1 MKRLY
6 AGAPCP
12 IDYEHNPLIMKKSLS
27 LCLLLAVILFGNL
40 SAQVQHFTWQNV
52 QREYLVRTPASH
64 DGTLPVLFFLHGLGD
79 NITRCDQEFNFGQLA
94 EDFGWAIVVPQ
105 ALTQG
110 IFGTMWNAGLLSSSI
125 DDAGFLLALLD
136 SLTVEY
142 QLDPDSVFF
151 TGFSMGGFMTYRM
164 AIEHG
169 DRITACAPVSG
180 LVSTADA
187 AKTPV
192 TPVRI
197 LHIHGTNDNI
207 VGYNGVSYG
216 STLGL
221 GVDAILDY
229 WQNANDCNGE
239 FAIDTLP
246 NLKIDGLRFIRYTY
260 NCDTDLQHLKVVGG
274 THKWYHDADL
284 YDVGYE
290 DVIYEFF
297 TGHIAP
303 SRTPVREKSHI
314 VIYPNPNTGVFNVQ
328 LFECDSPNIEIRV
341 FDIYGKLVD
350 VVETM
355 CTSSLQTV
363 QIDLSRHPDGVY
375 FVREQSGA
383 MAKVVVAR

>member
-1 MKRLY
+1 MKKRL
-6 AGAPCP
+6 
-12 IDYEHNPLIMKKSLS
+12 PLI
-27 LCLLLAVILFGNL
+27 LLLSFAFVYT
-40 SAQVQHFTWQNV
+40 SHAQIQHFTWQDK
-52 QREYLVRTPASH
+52 QREYLVTTPADH
-64 DGTLPVLFFLHGLGD
+64 DGSLPVLFFLHGLGD
-79 NITRCDQEFNFGQLA
+79 NITVCDQEFNFAQLA

-207 VGYNGVSYG
+207 VGYNGVSFG

-221 GVDAILDY
+221 GVDAILNY
-229 WQNANDCNGE
+229 WQNANSCSGDPV
-239 FAIDTLP
+239 IDTLP
-246 NLKIDGLRFIRYTY
+246 DRKVDGLRFIRYTY
-260 NCDTDLQHLKVVGG
+260 DCDTDLQHLKVVGG
-274 THKWYHDADL
+274 THKWYHNADL
-284 YDVGYE
+284 YDVAYE
-290 DVIYEFF
+290 DIIYEFF
-297 TGHIAP
+297 TGHNAP
-303 SRTPVREKSHI
+303 SRTPTREKTHM
-314 VIYPNPNTGVFNVQ
+314 VIYPNPTAGVFNIQ
-328 LFECDSPNIEIRV
+328 LFECDSPDIDIRV
-341 FDIYGKLVD
+341 YDMYGKLVN
-350 VVETM
+350 VVKTM

-363 QIDLSRHPDGVY
+363 PIDLSCHPSGVY
-375 FVREQSGA
+375 FVYEQSGA
-383 MAKVVVAR
+383 VAKVVVTH

>member
-1 MKRLY
+1 MKKRLS
-6 AGAPCP
+6 
-12 IDYEHNPLIMKKSLS
+12 LILILS
-27 LCLLLAVILFGNL
+27 LAFVYIPY
-40 SAQVQHFTWQNV
+40 AQIQHFTWQDR
-52 QREYLVRTPASH
+52 QREYLVSIPANH
-64 DGTLPVLFFLHGLGD
+64 DGSLPVLFFLHGLGD
-79 NITRCDQEFNFGQLA
+79 NITTCDEEFNFGQLA

-105 ALTQG
+105 ALSQSV
-110 IFGTMWNAGLLSSSI
+110 FGTMWNAGLLSSSI
-125 DDAGFLLALLD
+125 DDVGFLLALLD
-136 SLTVEY
+136 SLTVQY

-180 LVSTADA
+180 LISTVDA
-187 AKTPV
+187 AKIPMM
-192 TPVRI
+192 PVRI

-207 VGYNGVSYG
+207 VGYNGVSFG
-216 STLGL
+216 TTLGL
-221 GVDAILDY
+221 GVDDILDY
-229 WQNANDCNGE
+229 WQNTNGCNGDPI
-239 FAIDTLP
+239 IDTLP
-246 NLKIDGLRFIRYTY
+246 DLKIDGLRFIRYTY

>member
-1 MKRLY
+1 MKKRLSV
-6 AGAPCP
+6 
-12 IDYEHNPLIMKKSLS
+12 IVLLS
-27 LCLLLAVILFGNL
+27 LAFLY
-40 SAQVQHFTWQNV
+40 SSYAQIQHFTWQGK
-52 QREYLVRTPASH
+52 QREFLFKTPTNH
-64 DGTLPVLFFLHGLGD
+64 DGSLPVLFFLHGLGD
-79 NITRCDQEFNFGQLA
+79 LITGCDEEFDFGQLA

-105 ALTQG
+105 ALTQS

-136 SLTVEY
+136 SLTVQY

-180 LVSTADA
+180 LISTADA
-187 AKTPV
+187 NQTPIA
-192 TPVRI
+192 PVRI

-207 VGYNGVSYG
+207 VGYNGVSFG

-229 WQNANDCNGE
+229 WQNANGCNGE
-239 FAIDTLP
+239 PAIDTLP
-246 NLKIDGLRFIRYTY
+246 NRKIDGLRFIRYTY

-274 THKWYHDADL
+274 SHKWYHDADL

-297 TGHIAP
+297 TGQTAP
-303 SRTPVREKSHI
+303 SRTPVREKDYLM
-314 VIYPNPNTGVFNVQ
+314 IYPNPTTGILNVQ
-328 LFECDSPNIEIRV
+328 LSNSDSPSTEIHLLDV
-341 FDIYGKLVD
+341 YGKLLD
-350 VVETM
+350 VVAEANDY
-355 CTSSLQTV
+355 SPVQTLRV
-363 QIDLSRHPDGVY
+363 DLSRYPNGIY
-375 FVREQSGA
+375 FVQTPIGTVK
-383 MAKVVVAR
+383 KVLLAR

>member
-1 MKRLY
+1 MKKRLSLIIILSFAFVCSPY
-6 AGAPCP
+6 AQ
-12 IDYEHNPLIMKKSLS
+12 I
-27 LCLLLAVILFGNL
+27 
-40 SAQVQHFTWQNV
+40 QHFTWQGK
-52 QREYLVRTPASH
+52 QREYLITTPADHEGS
-64 DGTLPVLFFLHGLGD
+64 LPVLFFLHGLGD
-79 NITRCDQEFNFGQLA
+79 NITVCDQEFNFAQLA

-260 NCDTDLQHLKVVGG
+260 HCDTDLQLLKVVGG
-274 THKWYHDADL
+274 THKWYHNADL
-284 YDVGYE
+284 YDVAYE
-290 DVIYEFF
+290 DIIYEFF
-297 TGHIAP
+297 TGHNAP
-303 SRTPVREKSHI
+303 SRTPTREKAHI
-314 VIYPNPNTGVFNVQ
+314 VIYPNPTTGIFNVQ
-328 LFECDSPNIEIRV
+328 LFECDSPTIDIRV
-341 FDIYGKLVD
+341 YDMYGKLVN
-350 VVETM
+350 VVKTM

-363 QIDLSRHPDGVY
+363 PIDLSCHPSGVY
-375 FVREQSGA
+375 FVYEQSGA
-383 MAKVVVAR
+383 VAKVVVTH

>member
-1 MKRLY
+1 
-6 AGAPCP
+6 
-12 IDYEHNPLIMKKSLS
+12 MKKPLS
-27 LCLLLAVILFGNL
+27 LCLVLAVALFGNL

-52 QREYLVRTPASH
+52 QREYLVRTPANH

-79 NITRCDQEFNFGQLA
+79 NITDCDGEFDFGQLA

-136 SLTVEY
+136 SLTEQY

-180 LVSTADA
+180 LISTADA
-187 AKTPV
+187 TKTPV

-207 VGYNGVSYG
+207 VGYNGISYG

-221 GVDAILDY
+221 GVDAILNY
-229 WQNANDCNGE
+229 WQNSNDCNGE

-260 NCDTDLQHLKVVGG
+260 NCGTDLQHLKVVGG

-284 YDVGYE
+284 YDFGYE

-297 TGHIAP
+297 TGQSAP
-303 SRTPVREKSHI
+303 SRTPVREKDYLM
-314 VIYPNPNTGVFNVQ
+314 IYPNPTTGTLNVQ
-328 LFECDSPNIEIRV
+328 LSNYDSPNNEIKV
-341 FDIYGKLVD
+341 LDMYGKLLD
-350 VVETM
+350 VVVDANDYSPVQT
-355 CTSSLQTV
+355 LQV
-363 QIDLSRHPDGVY
+363 DLSRYPDGVY
-375 FVREQSGA
+375 FVQTPNSTVK
-383 MAKVVVAR
+383 KVLLAR

>member
-1 MKRLY
+1 
-6 AGAPCP
+6 
-12 IDYEHNPLIMKKSLS
+12 MKKRATFIIILS
-27 LCLLLAVILFGNL
+27 LAFVY
-40 SAQVQHFTWQNV
+40 SSYAQIQHFTWQGK
-52 QREYLVRTPASH
+52 QRDYLFSTPANR
-64 DGTLPVLFFLHGLGD
+64 DGSLPVLFFLHGLGET
-79 NITRCDQEFNFGQLA
+79 ITSCDEEFNFGQLA

-105 ALTQG
+105 ALSQS
-110 IFGTMWNAGLLSSSI
+110 IFGTMWNAGLISSSI

-136 SLTVEY
+136 TLTEQY

-164 AIEHG
+164 AIDHG

-180 LVSTADA
+180 LISTVDA
-187 AKTPV
+187 TKTPI

-197 LHIHGTNDNI
+197 LHIHGTTDNI

-229 WQNANDCNGE
+229 WQNANECTGE
-239 FAIDTLP
+239 PAIDTLP

-260 NCDTDLQHLKVVGG
+260 HCGTDLQHLKVVGG
-274 THKWYHDADL
+274 IHKWYHDADM

-297 TGHIAP
+297 TGHPAP
-303 SRTPVREKSHI
+303 SRTPVREKDHL
-314 VIYPNPNTGVFNVQ
+314 VYYPNPTTGILNVQ
-328 LFECDSPNIEIRV
+328 FDSESPTTEIRV
-341 FDIYGKLVD
+341 FDVYGKLVD
-350 VVETM
+350 VVTG
-355 CTSSLQTV
+355 TNDYSPLQTM

-375 FVREQSGA
+375 FVQAGNGKV
-383 MAKVVVAR
+383 AKVVLAR